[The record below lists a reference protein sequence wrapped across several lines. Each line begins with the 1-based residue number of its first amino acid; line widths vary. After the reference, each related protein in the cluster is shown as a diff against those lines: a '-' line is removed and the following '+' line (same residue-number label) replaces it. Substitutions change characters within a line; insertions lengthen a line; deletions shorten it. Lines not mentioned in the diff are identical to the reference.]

1 MGGPVWTSRER
12 RLLLHNHYQSRLVV
26 QPLIGI
32 QIRGYNINVNEV
44 TSHLRADGQARPRPP
59 PRAAQ
64 AGLCEGVR
72 EVAGFPGHL
81 QALWHCAWKA
91 QTGNFKAIGSHTASI
106 SSDWQCSPPSTGKGT
121 GTVYQRGSIYPQA
134 ELRQISAAGELIVNA
149 YVSKLCI
156 YVSC

>member
-1 MGGPVWTSRER
+1 MIYYVEKHYWVTVLLHLFYHQQPTQPVEGPVWTSRER

-26 QPLIGI
+26 QLEVGI
-32 QIRGYNINVNEV
+32 QIRGYNLNVNEV

-81 QALWHCAWKA
+81 QALWHCA
-91 QTGNFKAIGSHTASI
+91 
-106 SSDWQCSPPSTGKGT
+106 
-121 GTVYQRGSIYPQA
+121 
-134 ELRQISAAGELIVNA
+134 
-149 YVSKLCI
+149 
-156 YVSC
+156 